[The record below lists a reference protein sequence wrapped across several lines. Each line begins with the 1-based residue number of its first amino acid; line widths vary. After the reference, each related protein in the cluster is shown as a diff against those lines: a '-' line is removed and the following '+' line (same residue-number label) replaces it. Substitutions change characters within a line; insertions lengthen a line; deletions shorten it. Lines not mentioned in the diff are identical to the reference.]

1 MNYLITGGTGLVGNG
16 LVESLLKDGH
26 LVRVLTRNPET
37 AKEILPKGAIPVGW
51 DAKTASGWAHVL
63 EDTDAVVHLAGEP
76 TSGDSIFSIAFD
88 RWTKAKKDRILSSR
102 VEMGHLL
109 TEAIRAAENKPK
121 VFLQASAIGYY
132 SPSGTQALTEDSPAG
147 TDFSAEVLKQSEAS
161 TQELEVLGVRR
172 IITRGGLVFTRE
184 GGILGIMLLPFRMF
198 VGGPLGDGTQPVPW
212 VHIEDEIDAFRFLIE
227 NPEAHGPYNLATPD
241 RIDYNDFAWIASK
254 VLRRPSWFRVPA
266 FLLRLGLGEKA
277 ELVLQ
282 GQQVVPQRLSE
293 LGFKFKYT
301 QLENALQDLTS

>member
-1 MNYLITGGTGLVGNG
+1 MNYLITGGTGLVGST

-26 LVRVLTRNPET
+26 LVRVLTRRPEKARQT
-37 AKEILPKGAIPVGW
+37 LPEGAIPVEW
-51 DAKTASGWAHVL
+51 DAKTLSGWTNAL
-63 EDTDAVVHLAGEP
+63 EDTDTVVHLAGEP
-76 TSGDSIFSIAFD
+76 TSGDSIISIVFD
-88 RWTKAKKDRILSSR
+88 RWTKEKKDRILSSR
-102 VEMGHLL
+102 VKMGNLL
-109 TEAIRAAENKPK
+109 AEAIRAAENKPR
-121 VFLQASAIGYY
+121 VFLHASAVGYY
-132 SPSGTQALTEDSPAG
+132 SPSGTQALTEDSPPG
-147 TDFSAEVLKQSEAS
+147 TDYSAQVCKQDEAS
-161 TQELEVLGVRR
+161 TQEMESLGVRR
-172 IITRGGLVFTRE
+172 VITRGGLVFTQK
-184 GGILGIMLLPFRMF
+184 GGILGVMLLPFKLF

-212 VHIEDEIDAFRFLIE
+212 VHIEDEINAFRFLIE
-227 NPEAHGPYNLATPD
+227 NPEAHGPFNLAAPD

-282 GQQVVPQRLSE
+282 GQQVVPQRLRE